1 MNLDDPESQLLE
13 TVKNAAEGCSSLS
26 KMSDEVFDWLDVD
39 KDEPTV
45 EEIND
50 ETIIQSVLNP
60 QTVQEVESDEEEEG
74 SASNNVTWHEATN
87 MIQLL

>member
-1 MNLDDPESQLLE
+1 
-13 TVKNAAEGCSSLS
+13 
-26 KMSDEVFDWLDVD
+26 MSDDEVFDWLDVD

-50 ETIIQSVLNP
+50 EMIIQSVLNP

-74 SASNNVTWHEATN
+74 SASNNVTSVSYTH
-87 MIQLL
+87 LLYWYYCV